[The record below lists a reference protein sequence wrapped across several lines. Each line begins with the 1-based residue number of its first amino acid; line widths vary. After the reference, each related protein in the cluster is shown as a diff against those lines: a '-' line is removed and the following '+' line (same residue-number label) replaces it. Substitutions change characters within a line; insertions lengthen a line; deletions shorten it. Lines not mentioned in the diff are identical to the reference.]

1 MKFFTTYQKFNVV
14 VIDDYRNHNLLKED
28 YLDYLENHP
37 DIQEKRTHVQATM
50 THWNLEK
57 VTKQFKLLEYF
68 AYNVIREA
76 FCPFEHPEY
85 VNMQIISFWG
95 NIYRRGDYTR
105 VHDHNPAKYSFVYF
119 LKSKPNF
126 SPLYLGS
133 QSNSKDELLSI
144 EPLEG
149 RFVAFP
155 GCIDHSV
162 PVHNHDETRITLSG
176 NFY

>member
-1 MKFFTTYQKFNVV
+1 MKFISTCHKSNIVV
-14 VIDDYRNHNLLKED
+14 FDNYANHDLLKED
-28 YLDYLENHP
+28 YLDYFENHP
-37 DIQEKRTHVQATM
+37 DIQQKRTHVQATM
-50 THWNLEK
+50 THWNIERETEQLG
-57 VTKQFKLLEYF
+57 LLESF

-76 FCPFEHPEY
+76 FCPFNNPEY
-85 VNMQIISFWG
+85 ENMRRISFWG
-95 NIYRRGDYTR
+95 NIYRRGDYAR
-105 VHDHNPAKYSFVYF
+105 DHDHSPAKFSFVYF

-133 QSNSKDELLSI
+133 KCDSKNELLSI

-155 GCIDHSV
+155 GYIEHSV
-162 PVHNHDETRITLSG
+162 PVHNYDETRITLSG